1 MCGVLDDVVR
11 FLSCPHCGESLARQS
26 ASLGCRTG
34 HRFDVARQGYASLLP
49 PDGKGSVGD
58 TAAMVQARED
68 FLAAGHFDHLA
79 AELAESAAE
88 AASQVAVDS
97 CVVDVGAGTG
107 YYLAAVLDRM
117 PGRAGLALDASRFAL
132 RRAARAHQ
140 RIGAVACDVWRG
152 MPVADGGAA
161 VVLNVF
167 APRNGAELER
177 ILAPGGRLLVI
188 TPAPPHMRELIPAL
202 GLLTVDRRKQERLSR
217 TLGPYFIRTAKRDIR
232 RTVILD
238 HQDVAAAAM
247 MGPSAWQ
254 ADPAARQ
261 ARIRELPDPLGVTLS
276 VTLSCYVREDRAHD

>member
-1 MCGVLDDVVR
+1 M
-11 FLSCPHCGESLARQS
+11 AREG
-26 ASLGCRTG
+26 ASLRCQRG
-34 HRFDVARQGYASLLP
+34 HAFDVARQGYASLLP
-49 PDGKGSVGD
+49 PDGKGSGGD
-58 TAAMVQARED
+58 TAAMVQARAD

-79 AELAESAAE
+79 AELAEAA
-88 AASQVAVDS
+88 AAAAGRVAADS
-97 CVVDVGAGTG
+97 CVVEAGAGTG

-117 PGRAGLALDASRFAL
+117 PGLAGLALDASRFAL
-132 RRAARAHQ
+132 RRAARAHR

-152 MPVADGGAA
+152 LPVADRAAA

-177 ILAPGGRLLVI
+177 IMAPGGRLLVI
-188 TPAPPHMRELIPAL
+188 TPTPLHMAELIAAL

-217 TLGPYFIRTAKRDIR
+217 TLEPYFVRTEKRDII

-238 HQDVAAAAM
+238 HQDLAAAVM

-261 ARIRELPDPLGVTLS
+261 AGIRGLPDPLPVTLS
-276 VTLSCYVREDRAHD
+276 VTLSCYAAGREDKAHD